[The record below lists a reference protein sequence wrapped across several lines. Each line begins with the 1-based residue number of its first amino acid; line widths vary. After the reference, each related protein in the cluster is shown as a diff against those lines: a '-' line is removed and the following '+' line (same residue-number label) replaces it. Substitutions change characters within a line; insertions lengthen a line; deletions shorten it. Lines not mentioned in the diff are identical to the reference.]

1 MIINIAKTIFMW
13 TSVISLI
20 LSVLNGLT
28 TKHKEISM
36 YEDAEKKK
44 TPLEVCILAI
54 VVIATL
60 SIIILTLKIIESS
73 KRRYGLLYIITLIF
87 IPILIGIDVSLIVL
101 RVLYSF
107 LLEAIGYVFL
117 FLKVIKKA
125 VGKTVIWINN
135 LSDRRLVATSFR
147 VALIMTLALTV
158 SINRY
163 TPLLRAYDASTGVL
177 EFVAGTILIPVIF
190 EWIASNKTKQNKCKN
205 EN

>member
-60 SIIILTLKIIESS
+60 SIIIGGIFLVGFKFKILAW
-73 KRRYGLLYIITLIF
+73 LLLAVCIPVYLSYITGAF
-87 IPILIGIDVSLIVL
+87 ISIGIVRNVVQSETKNLFRQKRTWPYKPFLIHCT
-101 RVLYSF
+101 
-107 LLEAIGYVFL
+107 LLMFA
-117 FLKVIKKA
+117 
-125 VGKTVIWINN
+125 N
-135 LSDRRLVATSFR
+135 FR
-147 VALIMTLALTV
+147 V
-158 SINRY
+158 N
-163 TPLLRAYDASTGVL
+163 
-177 EFVAGTILIPVIF
+177 
-190 EWIASNKTKQNKCKN
+190 
-205 EN
+205 